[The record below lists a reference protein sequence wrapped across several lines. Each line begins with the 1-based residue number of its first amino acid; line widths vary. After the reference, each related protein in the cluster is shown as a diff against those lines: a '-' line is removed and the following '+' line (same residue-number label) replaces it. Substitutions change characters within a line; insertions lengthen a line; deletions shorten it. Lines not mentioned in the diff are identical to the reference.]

1 MLLAIDVGN
10 TQTLA
15 GVYHGDE
22 LLHEWRMAT
31 EREATADEL
40 AAAHDQILR
49 LRGGS
54 LGALDEMVV
63 GSVVPPL
70 TAAYQ
75 SLAIKYLEHEPL
87 VVGPGVR
94 TGISLAI
101 DNPHELGADR
111 IANAVAAHR
120 RHGGPCIVVDFGT
133 ATTFDAISEAGEY
146 LGGII
151 APGIET
157 SLDALASRAARLVKV
172 DLVAPPR
179 AIGKSTVES
188 MRSGIVFGTVA
199 LVDGVVARMKEEMG
213 ADTLVVA
220 TGGLASLV
228 CRHSLQI
235 DEVEPLLTLEGL
247 RLVHELN
254 VRRPA
259 ASGEAR

>member
-1 MLLAIDVGN
+1 
-10 TQTLA
+10 
-15 GVYHGDE
+15 
-22 LLHEWRMAT
+22 
-31 EREATADEL
+31 
-40 AAAHDQILR
+40 
-49 LRGGS
+49 
-54 LGALDEMVV
+54 
-63 GSVVPPL
+63 VPPL